1 MAKKQPRVR
10 PLLVRPGSRYTCFG
24 DGLCCTDIHGL
35 GPLTKKELVQIRKI
49 DPDGAAWDEGFEARM
64 LNTAP
69 DGGCHFLLP
78 DAHCEI
84 HARYG
89 PGAKP
94 EGCRRFPLGL
104 VATPAGGRITTE
116 HRCPCRT
123 LGDRPLL
130 TEEAA
135 LPSLRGPNGKPR
147 ADREV
152 VKIKL
157 AKKVKVSF
165 DDWRTLEA
173 ELLEKL
179 AGGCPPEEVLAADP
193 FPRLKHSSWE
203 DEAETILEEAPDG
216 TAFGFAALWFAETIR
231 GLVVDGHRVRVP
243 LRPWAAAFDRAEQ
256 RPAESAN
263 SADDVFADWIADEIW
278 ALKWYERPFDRAR
291 ADLAT
296 RLAIA
301 RDIAWRLEAEHGVA
315 LARAAAEAVMVVELI
330 GESDFWTEIAELIR
344 V

>member
-35 GPLTKKELVQIRKI
+35 GPLSKKELVQIRKI

-64 LNTAP
+64 LTTAP

-78 DAHCEI
+78 NFHCEV
-84 HARYG
+84 HARFG
-89 PGAKP
+89 PEAKP
-94 EGCRRFPLGL
+94 DGCRRFPLGL
-104 VATPAGGRITTE
+104 VATPSGGRITTE

-123 LGDRPLL
+123 MGDRPLL

-135 LPSLRGPNGKPR
+135 LPSLVDRKGEPR
-147 ADREV
+147 PDREV
-152 VKIKL
+152 TKIKL

-165 DDWRTLEA
+165 DEWRAVEA
-173 ELLEKL
+173 ELLGKL
-179 AGGCPPEEVLAADP
+179 AEGRAPEEVLGAEP

-231 GLVVDGHRVRVP
+231 GLVVPGHRVRVP
-243 LRPWAAAFDRAEQ
+243 LRPWAAAFDRAEE
-256 RPAESAN
+256 RPTKSEAA
-263 SADDVFADWIADEIW
+263 ADDVFADWIADEIW
-278 ALKWYERPFDRAR
+278 ALKWYERPFDRVR

-296 RLAIA
+296 RLAVG
-301 RDIAWRLEAEHGVA
+301 RDIAQRLETEQGVA
-315 LARAAAEAVMVVELI
+315 SARAAAEAVMVVELI